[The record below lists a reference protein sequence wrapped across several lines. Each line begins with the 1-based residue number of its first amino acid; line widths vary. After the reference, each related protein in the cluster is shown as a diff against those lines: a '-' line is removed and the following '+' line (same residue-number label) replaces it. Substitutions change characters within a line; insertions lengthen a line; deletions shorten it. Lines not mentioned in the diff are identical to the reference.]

1 MQKISLENSLL
12 LIDTKNVSF
21 DMQEIENRRFMFSP
35 QSGELIIG
43 RQYKG
48 SQLIASHAEEHGQV
62 GAKAPFDSFIRG
74 WVGTGRSYKDGVIHF
89 APPIDTH
96 NIDHFDRGFSTLEMF
111 AANGANS
118 RTVIRG
124 FGDRW
129 EQPLSDLISEKG
141 EKVMPYTSYDFDSL
155 DASHKMKID
164 RTVYFDTTGE
174 DIAPL
179 TGLPLVELQQMRQE
193 STDAEQAIFEGLQ
206 QQAKAWEEQAGR
218 SALLGKAIEYVM
230 TPPVKHT
237 SNEWEKTDYD
247 WHTRSNAVYQMTYH
261 IYENTRYDREQQKSV
276 PYSWSV
282 TWSVRTNGPD
292 SGRNVRIAGQ
302 ERKTYSDKA
311 AMEKYL
317 AGRIKAY
324 DHLFTEIS
332 PVIPKE
338 YAQQFKV
345 NGQLLP
351 GYIIEGEEVQKA
363 TEAVKQPKPEVA
375 APVQAETVME
385 VPEAKP
391 IIPLEISAKDPAGRM
406 KEITDKLEDGIRGIF
421 DSEKYA
427 EYLKAMSKFH
437 NYSFNNTILIA
448 MQGGTLVKGYSQWEK
463 EFERHVKPGE
473 KGIKIIAPAPYKVKQ
488 EVKKLDPATR
498 QPVIGTDGKPVTE
511 EKEITIPAFK
521 VVTVFDVSQTEGKE
535 LPSIGVDTLTGD
547 VEHFNDVLS
556 ALEKVSPVPI
566 GFEDIKGGA
575 NGYYSLQ
582 DKRIAIQENMSQ
594 LQTLKTAIHEIA
606 HAKLH
611 DIDLNAP
618 KEEREKLPDQR
629 TREVQAESVAYTVCQ
644 HYGLDTSD
652 YSFGYVAGWSSG
664 REMEELKSSLE
675 TIRSTASE
683 IINGIDSRIAEL
695 KKEQEHEQEAVYL
708 LDTGEYLH
716 VQTNDTGYDYTLY
729 DQNFQEL
736 DGGQL
741 DDPALPLNAARDEI
755 LALQDRKDAGIEPVE
770 LSDFEKG
777 IEAAEQG
784 TFTIY
789 QLKHEDVTRDYR
801 FEPYDRLRAA
811 GHAVDPAHYDQVY
824 SGSMTPGM
832 TLDDIYTRFN
842 LDHPQD
848 FKGHSLSVSD
858 VIVVQQ
864 GGQSTAHYV
873 DSFGYTKV
881 PEFLQPENY
890 LKNAEMS
897 TEQNYNMIDGMMNN
911 TPTVGELEA
920 KAKAGEIISLAEL
933 AGAIQKEKAQGRE
946 REEKPSIRAQLK
958 EYKEQT
964 AQRDKAT
971 RVKSKS
977 HELEV

>member
-21 DMQEIENRRFMFSP
+21 DMQEIENRRFMYSP

-48 SQLIASHAEEHGQV
+48 NQLVASHAEEHGQV

-96 NIDHFDRGFSTLEMF
+96 NIDHFNHGFSALEMF

-129 EQPLSDLISEKG
+129 EQPLSDLIPEKG
-141 EKVMPYTSYDFDSL
+141 EKAMPYTSYDYDSL

-164 RTVYFDTTGE
+164 RTVYFDTTAE

-179 TGLPLVELQQMRQE
+179 TALPLVELQQMRQE
-193 STDAEQAIFEGLQ
+193 STEAEQTIYENLR

-218 SALLGKAIEYVM
+218 SALLGRAIEYVM

-237 SNEWEKTDYD
+237 SNEWQKTDYD

-276 PYSWSV
+276 PYSWSL

-292 SGRNVRIAGQ
+292 NGRNVRIAGQ

-351 GYIIEGEEVQKA
+351 GYTIEGEEVQK
-363 TEAVKQPKPEVA
+363 
-375 APVQAETVME
+375 
-385 VPEAKP
+385 VPEAVLSPEPETAVPVRPETVAEAPAPKP
-391 IIPLEISAKDPAGRM
+391 VIPLVISAKDPAGRM

-473 KGIKIIAPAPYKVKQ
+473 KGIKIIAPAPFKVKQ
-488 EVKKLDPATR
+488 EVKKLDPTTK
-498 QPVIGTDGKPVTE
+498 QPMIGADGKPVME
-511 EKEITIPAFK
+511 EKEVTIPAYK

-535 LPSIGVDTLTGD
+535 LPSIGVNALTGD
-547 VEHFNDVLS
+547 VEHFKDVLS
-556 ALEKVSPVPI
+556 ALEKVSPVAI
-566 GFEDIKGGA
+566 DFEDIKGSAHGF
-575 NGYYSLQ
+575 YSLA
-582 DKRIAIQENMSQ
+582 DKRIAIQEGMSQ
-594 LQTLKTAIHEIA
+594 LQTLKTAIHEVA

-618 KEEREKLPDQR
+618 KEERENLPDQR

-652 YSFGYVAGWSSG
+652 YSFGYVAGWSTG
-664 REMEELKSSLE
+664 REMDELKSSLE
-675 TIRSTASE
+675 TIRSTAAE
-683 IINGIDSRIAEL
+683 IINGIDARIAEL
-695 KKEQEHEQEAVYL
+695 QKDQEQVQEQEKPLSPDDRTTGKQISTPRGSFHVTAMSREQMEAAGYGVHHRSEDGKYLIMGNGTRAFAVPAQEA
-708 LDTGEYLH
+708 
-716 VQTNDTGYDYTLY
+716 
-729 DQNFQEL
+729 
-736 DGGQL
+736 QL
-741 DDPALPLNAARDEI
+741 AHD
-755 LALQDRKDAGIEPVE
+755 
-770 LSDFEKG
+770 
-777 IEAAEQG
+777 

-789 QLKHEDVTRDYR
+789 QLKREDATRDYR
-801 FEPYDRLRAA
+801 FEPYDRLQAA
-811 GHAVDPAHYDQVY
+811 GLAVDPTHYEPVY
-824 SGSMTPGM
+824 SGPMTPGM
-832 TLDDIYTRFN
+832 TLENIYTRFN
-842 LDHPQD
+842 IDHPQD

-858 VIVVQQ
+858 VVVVQQ

-873 DSFGYTKV
+873 DSFGYKQV

-897 TEQNYNMIDGMMNN
+897 TEQNYNMIDGIANN
-911 TPTVGELEA
+911 APTVGELEA
-920 KAKAGEIISLAEL
+920 KAKAGEVISLTDL
-933 AGAIQKEKAQGRE
+933 AMAIQAEKGQSRG

-958 EYKEQT
+958 QYKEQT
-964 AQRDKAT
+964 AQQKKTAKT
-971 RVKSKS
+971 KS

>member
-12 LIDTKNVSF
+12 LIDTKNISF
-21 DMQEIENRRFMFSP
+21 DMQEIENRRFMYSP

-48 SQLIASHAEEHGQV
+48 NQLVASHAEEHGQV

-96 NIDHFDRGFSTLEMF
+96 NTDHFDRGFSTLEMF
-111 AANGANS
+111 TANGANS

-129 EQPLSDLISEKG
+129 EQPLSDLIPEKG
-141 EKVMPYTSYDFDSL
+141 EKAMPYTSYDFDSL

-179 TGLPLVELQQMRQE
+179 TALPLVELQQMRQE
-193 STDAEQAIFEGLQ
+193 STDAEQAIFESLQ

-218 SALLGKAIEYVM
+218 SALLRKAIEYVM

-237 SNEWEKTDYD
+237 SNKWEKTDYD

-276 PYSWSV
+276 PYSWSL

-292 SGRNVRIAGQ
+292 NGRNVRIAGQ

-351 GYIIEGEEVQKA
+351 GYTIEGEEAEKA
-363 TEAVKQPKPEVA
+363 QEAAVTQEPEVSAPAQPETVAEAPAPKPV
-375 APVQAETVME
+375 
-385 VPEAKP
+385 
-391 IIPLEISAKDPAGRM
+391 IPLVISAKDPAGRM

-427 EYLKAMSKFH
+427 EYLAAMSKFH

-473 KGIKIIAPAPYKVKQ
+473 KGIKIIAPAPFKVKQ
-488 EVKKLDPATR
+488 EVKKLDPNTQ
-498 QPVIGTDGKPVTE
+498 QPIIGADGKPVME
-511 EKEITIPAFK
+511 EKEVTIPAYK

-535 LPSIGVDTLTGD
+535 LPSIGVNALTGD
-547 VEHFNDVLS
+547 VEHFKDVLA

-566 GFEDIKGGA
+566 NFEEIKGSAHGF
-575 NGYYSLQ
+575 YSLA
-582 DKRIAIQENMSQ
+582 DKRIAIQEGMSQ

-618 KEEREKLPDQR
+618 KEERENLPDQR

-652 YSFGYVAGWSSG
+652 YSFGYVAGWSTG
-664 REMEELKSSLE
+664 REMDELKSSLE
-675 TIRSTASE
+675 TIRSTAAE
-683 IINGIDSRIAEL
+683 IINGIDARIAEL
-695 KKEQEHEQEAVYL
+695 QKDQEKAQEQEKPLSPDDRTTGEQISTPRGSFHVTAMSREQMEAAGYGVHHRSEDGKYLIMGNGTRAFAVPAQEAQP
-708 LDTGEYLH
+708 E
-716 VQTNDTGYDYTLY
+716 
-729 DQNFQEL
+729 
-736 DGGQL
+736 
-741 DDPALPLNAARDEI
+741 
-755 LALQDRKDAGIEPVE
+755 QD
-770 LSDFEKG
+770 
-777 IEAAEQG
+777 

-789 QLKHEDVTRDYR
+789 QLKREDTTRDYR
-801 FEPYDRLRAA
+801 FEPYDRLHAA
-811 GHAVDPAHYDQVY
+811 GLAVDPAHYEPVY
-824 SGSMTPGM
+824 SGPMTPGM
-832 TLDDIYTRFN
+832 TLEAIYTRFN

-873 DSFGYTKV
+873 DSFGYKQV

-897 TEQNYNMIDGMMNN
+897 TEQNYNMIDGIANN
-911 TPTVGELEA
+911 APTVGELEA
-920 KAKAGEIISLAEL
+920 KAKAGEVISLTEL
-933 AGAIQKEKAQGRE
+933 ATAIQAEKGQGRE

-958 EYKEQT
+958 QYKEQT
-964 AQRDKAT
+964 AQQKKTAKT
-971 RVKSKS
+971 KS

>member
-1 MQKISLENSLL
+1 MQKIPLENSLL

-21 DMQEIENRRFMFSP
+21 DMQKIENRRFMYSP

-43 RQYKG
+43 WQYKG
-48 SQLIASHAEEHGQV
+48 NQLIASHAEEYGQV

-74 WVGTGRSYKDGVIHF
+74 WVGTGRRYKNGVIHF

-96 NIDHFDRGFSTLEMF
+96 DINHFDRGFSTLEMF

-118 RTVIRG
+118 QTVIRG

-129 EQPLSDLISEKG
+129 EQPLSDLIPEKG
-141 EKVMPYTSYDFDSL
+141 KRIMPYTSYDYDSL
-155 DASHKMKID
+155 DASHKMKIE
-164 RTVYFDTTGE
+164 RTVYFDTAAG

-179 TGLPLVELQQMRQE
+179 TRLPLVELQQMRQE
-193 STDAEQAIFEGLQ
+193 STDAEQAIYEALRE
-206 QQAKAWEEQAGR
+206 QAKAWEEQAGR
-218 SALLGKAIEYVM
+218 SALLNRAIEYVM

-276 PYSWSV
+276 PYSWNL
-282 TWSVRTNGPD
+282 TWSVRTNGSD
-292 SGRNVRIAGQ
+292 NRRNVRIAGQ
-302 ERKTYSDKA
+302 ERKTFSDKA
-311 AMEKYL
+311 TMEKYL

-324 DHLFTEIS
+324 DHLFTETI

-351 GYIIEGEEVQKA
+351 GYTIEGEDVQKA
-363 TEAVKQPKPEVA
+363 PELTEKPEPPA
-375 APVQAETVME
+375 S
-385 VPEAKP
+385 KP
-391 IIPLEISAKDPAGRM
+391 IIPLVISAKDPAGRM
-406 KEITDKLEDGIRGIF
+406 KEITDKLEEGIRGIF

-473 KGIKIIAPAPYKVKQ
+473 KGIKIIAPAPFKVKQ

-498 QPVIGTDGKPVTE
+498 QPVIGADGKPVME
-511 EKEITIPAFK
+511 EKEVTIPAYK

-535 LPSIGVDTLTGD
+535 LPTIGADTLTGD
-547 VEHFNDVLS
+547 VEHFKDVLS

-566 GFEDIKGGA
+566 NFEDIKGSAHGF
-575 NGYYSLQ
+575 YSLA

-618 KEEREKLPDQR
+618 KEERENLPDQR

-652 YSFGYVAGWSSG
+652 YSFGYVAGWSTG

-675 TIRSTASE
+675 TIRSTAAE
-683 IINGIDSRIAEL
+683 IINGIDARIAEL
-695 KKEQEHEQEAVYL
+695 QKDQEKAQEQEKPLSPDDRTTGEEITTPRGSFHVTAMSREQMEAAGYGVHHQSEDGKYFIMGNGTRAFAVPAQEAQP
-708 LDTGEYLH
+708 E
-716 VQTNDTGYDYTLY
+716 
-729 DQNFQEL
+729 
-736 DGGQL
+736 
-741 DDPALPLNAARDEI
+741 
-755 LALQDRKDAGIEPVE
+755 QD
-770 LSDFEKG
+770 
-777 IEAAEQG
+777 

-789 QLKHEDVTRDYR
+789 QLKREDATRDYR
-801 FEPYDRLRAA
+801 FEPYDRLQAA
-811 GHAVDPAHYDQVY
+811 GLAVDPAHYEPVY
-824 SGSMTPGM
+824 SGFMTPGM
-832 TLDDIYTRFN
+832 TLDAIYTRFN

-858 VIVVQQ
+858 VVVVQQ
-864 GGQSTAHYV
+864 GGKSTAHYV
-873 DSFGYTKV
+873 DSSGYRQV

-911 TPTVGELEA
+911 TPTVSELEV
-920 KAKAGEIISLAEL
+920 KANAGEVISLAGL
-933 AGAIQKEKAQGRE
+933 PTAIQAEKGQSRGH
-946 REEKPSIRAQLK
+946 EEKPSIRAQLK
-958 EYKEQT
+958 QYKEQR
-964 AQRDKAT
+964 AKRNHA
-971 RVKSKS
+971 KSKPQD
-977 HELEV
+977 LERS